1 MTNKYYKHA
10 CVDKQES
17 RQKNGTLFERSN
29 RNKSVSP
36 YKKLMDSFWE
46 KVESQDLTSKHL
58 AICFAMVSYLKY
70 DSNIAVCSLKELQSR
85 SRISKNTLLKCLLE
99 LEQKGVIQKLTHQ
112 GYKNSYILSYAY
124 VGLEENQ
131 KNPNDVRED
140 QIKNEHDPDISF
152 HQKPNQTVGGSK
164 QNQGVAQKRTTPYI
178 YINKRTKK
186 RKTTSLQKKED
197 DVFFGNENVQKNP
210 PSQKIVYDP
219 EKLRLCKRYVANL
232 KALNLVEIKTTEA
245 QYLAS
250 IYRNNEEVDTW
261 ENLKEKTKSMETQL
275 TEKKNPV
282 YFVEVPKNQ
291 EDLKHDLK
299 HTNEIDIDT
308 LKKRESY
315 EDEYQAILK
324 EFQEDNPMIKPMIK
338 PGAFVDR
345 LVHAKMHENL
355 LVGEGR
361 S

>member
-1 MTNKYYKHA
+1 MNHFKEEKIEQITIKRYVKCDTEALEQYVQTNL
-10 CVDKQES
+10 S
-17 RQKNGTLFERSN
+17 TLSIAIYN
-29 RNKSVSP
+29 ILSL
-36 YKKLMDSFWE
+36 KL
-46 KVESQDLTSKHL
+46 LIH
-58 AICFAMVSYLKY
+58 
-70 DSNIAVCSLKELQSR
+70 SNIAEVSISEIVRYSNSSKMTVIRCLKELE
-85 SRISKNTLLKCLLE
+85 SKGFIATNKV
-99 LEQKGVIQKLTHQ
+99 KGRQTFYQ
-112 GYKNSYILSYAY
+112 LSFSFN
-124 VGLEENQ
+124 GKIENQ
-131 KNPNDVRED
+131 
-140 QIKNEHDPDISF
+140 NES
-152 HQKPNQTVGGSK
+152 KPVSHRYHTGTSQVPVSTL
-164 QNQGVAQKRTTPYI
+164 

-197 DVFFGNENVQKNP
+197 DVFFRNENVQKNP
-210 PSQKIVYDP
+210 PTQKIVYDP
-219 EKLRLCKRYVANL
+219 EKLDVCKRYLANL
-232 KALNLVEIKTTEA
+232 KALKLIEIKTTEA

-282 YFVEVPKNQ
+282 CFVEVPKNQ

-299 HTNEIDIDT
+299 NTNEIDIDT

-324 EFQEDNPMIKPMIK
+324 ELQEENPMIKPMIK

-361 S
+361 R